1 MYIAKPKKFYVPS
14 GVIDEDDTI
23 GEEKATVKSDVTP
36 VTPKTVVPTNTAVIP
51 GSVIFL
57 NSTAC
62 SGAFAHLRQRPLIVL
77 RVMTGVPVSQVLCV
91 ETGSSGNLPGIVI
104 HLQSR
109 YGWIGGKPTSYCYP
123 WSFVSVSPRDIREV
137 VTYIRADVLEVINK
151 AVKYHMGY
159 SDEVPPYMEE
169 MSYDIEYF
177 RPVYPLK
184 PSQKSNYEDEPDL
197 PPPPT
202 QIDKAA
208 PPDEIGP
215 GSNDDEE
222 SDDEPATPVK
232 ERKLGPKLA
241 EVVANLTE
249 SEMATFISR
258 SSTNVELATQYHI
271 SAADASRIRSFL
283 EDERITV
290 STLKDIFR
298 KTRNMRLAKST
309 LTLTEHVIMAVYMD
323 HRMLKMNEKE
333 FIMMRD
339 STFRAFNIDLTAK
352 TWNYRRAAMA
362 KLRHEWDIILPTL
375 K

>member
-1 MYIAKPKKFYVPS
+1 MYIAKPNKFYVPS
-14 GVIDEDDTI
+14 GAIDEDTV
-23 GEEKATVKSDVTP
+23 EEVKETKETGVTP

-137 VTYIRADVLEVINK
+137 VTYIRADVLEVINR

-184 PSQKSNYEDEPDL
+184 SSQKSNYEDDPDL

-208 PPDEIGP
+208 PPNEIDSE
-215 GSNDDEE
+215 SNGEE
-222 SDDEPATPVK
+222 SDEEPATPVK

-249 SEMATFISR
+249 SEMTDFIAR
-258 SSTNVELATQYHI
+258 SSTNSELAERYHV

-290 STLKDIFR
+290 STLKDIYR
-298 KTRNMRLAKST
+298 KTRNMRLAKNT

-333 FIMMRD
+333 FTMMRD
-339 STFRAFNIDLTAK
+339 STFRAFNIDPAAK

-362 KLRHEWDIILPTL
+362 KLRREWDAVAPTM